1 MPTKHEPNQPIS
13 LINTDIV
20 QIDGQFVNIS
30 ASAIFRLFPY
40 PGVVIE
46 AEETPLIV
54 FQMQKERF
62 EIALRNGARLEVMTE
77 SFKFPRGKCR
87 LVPSRQPVDVFDK
100 GLPLRKVNFGILN
113 FPELLGNQSL
123 WSSEGRTGTAIPHAK
138 LETSSWCVEI
148 TGVSNISDVV
158 KTLKQDGGYG
168 LTYNGVVT
176 RSHGA
181 EFSVKDVQPL
191 LTALRVFL
199 SFARGTSCSLALVE
213 GQDQYKEASWLR
225 WGAHHVESWKKERSW
240 LRLLNGAD
248 ILSELFPKFW
258 CLLLEGGEKG
268 KGTILRAIDWYLQS
282 NVSAPYVGL
291 LLTQAALERLSYQI
305 LGNKKCQIP
314 RNEGKG
320 KIIKNA
326 LQCLGLG
333 SRLPQDC
340 KELSK
345 LKHWES
351 GPHAIVAIR
360 NDLIHPKEKF
370 SSVSDYAHHEAWN
383 LGQWYIEMILLRMLD
398 YQGSYVNR
406 LAGWYDQEQV
416 IVPVPWAQESQN
428 P

>member
-1 MPTKHEPNQPIS
+1 MTPTKHEPNQSIS

-20 QIDGQFVNIS
+20 QIDGQSVNIT
-30 ASAIFRLFPY
+30 ASVIFRLFPY

-100 GLPLRKVNFGILN
+100 GLPLRRVDFGILN

-148 TGVSNISDVV
+148 TGVSDISDVV

-181 EFSVKDVQPL
+181 DFSVKDVQPL

-268 KGTILRAIDWYLQS
+268 KDAILRAIDWYLQS

-291 LLTQAALERLSYQI
+291 LLTQAALERLSHQI
-305 LGNKKCQIP
+305 LKNWQVRLLKDRKETSGA
-314 RNEGKG
+314 G
-320 KIIKNA
+320 KIIGEA
-326 LQCLGLG
+326 LQCLDLG
-333 SRLPQDC
+333 SDLPQDC

-345 LKHWES
+345 LKRWES

-398 YQGSYVNR
+398 YQGSYANR
-406 LAGWYDQEQV
+406 LAGWH
-416 IVPVPWAQESQN
+416 IASVPWAQEPQN

>member
-1 MPTKHEPNQPIS
+1 MPTKHKPNQQI
-13 LINTDIV
+13 LLTNTDIV
-20 QIDGQFVNIS
+20 QVDGQSVNIT
-30 ASAIFRLFPY
+30 ASVIFRLFPY

-46 AEETPLIV
+46 SEETPLIV

-77 SFKFPRGKCR
+77 PSKFPRGKCR

-123 WSSEGRTGTAIPHAK
+123 WSSEGRTIPHAK
-138 LETSSWCVEI
+138 LETSNWCVEI
-148 TGVSNISDVV
+148 TGVPNISDIV

-176 RSHGA
+176 HSHGA

-199 SFARGTSCSLALVE
+199 SFARGASSSLVLVKEYGEAL
-213 GQDQYKEASWLR
+213 WLR
-225 WGAHHVESWKKERSW
+225 WGAHYVVPWKKGRSW
-240 LRLLNGAD
+240 FRLLNGAD

-258 CLLLEGGEKG
+258 HLLLEDEG
-268 KGTILRAIDWYLQS
+268 KRKDAILRAIDWYLQS

-291 LLTQAALERLSYQI
+291 LLTQAALERLSYWI
-305 LGNKKCQIP
+305 LENGKCQIP
-314 RNEGKG
+314 KNGGKG
-320 KIIKNA
+320 KIIKKA

-333 SRLPQDC
+333 SHLPQNC
-340 KELSK
+340 KKLSESRR
-345 LKHWES
+345 WES
-351 GPHAIVAIR
+351 GPHALVDIR
-360 NDLIHPKEKF
+360 NDLIHPKEKLGPI
-370 SSVSDYAHHEAWN
+370 SDYAHHEAWN
-383 LGQWYIEMILLRMLD
+383 LGQWYIELILLRMFD
-398 YQGSYVNR
+398 YQGSYMNR
-406 LAGWYDQEQV
+406 LAGWHDQDQV
-416 IVPVPWAQESQN
+416 IAPVPWVQEPQN